1 MHDIQKMHNQP
12 WCGLAG
18 YGQEY
23 GQNDALSDTHAI
35 FKHFSLHTTPWG
47 IVEVFHM
54 CAGA

>member
-1 MHDIQKMHNQP
+1 MVRQ
-12 WCGLAG
+12 AG

-23 GQNDALSDTHAI
+23 RPNDALSDTRAI
-35 FKHFSLHTTPWG
+35 FKHFSLHTTHWG